1 MCEESLYLHVD
12 VQDEERT
19 VCVVTTSNVSV
30 SDLIRYIEVTNF
42 TDKCLSQLL
51 EDRSIMFLFPSGII
65 MFQTSESS
73 IIIMSHNQIITCFNL
88 Q

>member
-30 SDLIRYIEVTNF
+30 SDLIRYTEVTNF

-51 EDRSIMFLFPSGII
+51 EDRSIMFLFPVRDYNVPDLCRVLL
-65 MFQTSESS
+65 
-73 IIIMSHNQIITCFNL
+73 SHHQIITRFNL